1 MDRNVYR
8 LLSMAWRN
16 IWRNTRRTLITI
28 FAVIFAVTI
37 AVFSWCIALGEHEQ
51 MINDALKLFPGH
63 IQVHAK
69 GYWNDKTI
77 YNSFEPPADLIAA
90 LSADERVSA
99 VTTRL
104 SVDSL
109 ISSDT
114 NTSGVVLVGMDP
126 ATEFSSVKEKVIKG
140 KFLTPGDTGAIVIG
154 ESLANNLNVSI
165 GDQLVILTQ
174 AYDGSIGA
182 QIFTVSGIFKGGSME
197 FDRGMALVNIEAA
210 QYLLSMPGLVTELTV
225 MLKQERDTDKVV
237 RAIKDRLD
245 PKTYE
250 VMPWQTLIPD
260 LVQFVELDNL
270 FGYIYYFM
278 ILIVVIFGIMNTIL
292 MAVMERYR
300 EFGVMM
306 ALGTKPK
313 QIIWL
318 ILSESAMIALVGILI
333 GNILGFAVSYY
344 YTQVPI
350 DLSAYSQ
357 SMESFGINPLLYA
370 RIYPFVF
377 YVTDLIILA
386 ATLLSAVYPA
396 VKASRLSPVRALRYV

>member
-1 MDRNVYR
+1 MDGNTYR
-8 LLSMAWRN
+8 LISMAWRN
-16 IWRNTRRTLITI
+16 IWRNKRRTLITI
-28 FAVIFAVTI
+28 SAVVFAVSI

-63 IQVHAK
+63 IQVHAR
-69 GYWNDKTI
+69 GYWEDKTI
-77 YNSFEPPADLIAA
+77 YNSFKPSEELIAT
-90 LSADERVSA
+90 LSADERVRA
-99 VTTRL
+99 VTMRL

-114 NTSGVVLVGMDP
+114 NTSGVVLVGVDP
-126 ATEFSSVKEKVIKG
+126 KTEFSEIRNKIVEG
-140 KFLTPGDTGAIVIG
+140 EFLAPGDTRSIVVG
-154 ESLANNLNVSI
+154 ESLARNLNVSI
-165 GDQLVILTQ
+165 GDELVILTQ

-182 QIFTVSGIFKGGSME
+182 QIFTVSGVFRGGSQE
-197 FDRGMALVNIEAA
+197 FDRGLALVNLEAA
-210 QYLLSMPGLVTELTV
+210 DYLLSMYGLVTELTV
-225 MLKQERDTDKVV
+225 MLKENRFTDEVAEEMA
-237 RAIKDRLD
+237 RGLD
-245 PKTYE
+245 PEAYE
-250 VMPWQTLIPD
+250 VMPWEELIPD
-260 LVQFVELDNL
+260 LVQFVELDNV
-270 FGYIYYFM
+270 FGYIYYVM

-306 ALGTKPK
+306 ALGTKPER
-313 QIIWL
+313 IVSL
-318 ILSESAMIALVGILI
+318 ILTESAMIALVGIAV
-333 GNILGFAVSYY
+333 GNLLGFAVSYY

-350 DLSAYSQ
+350 DLSAYSK

-377 YVTDLIILA
+377 YVTDVIVLA

>member
-1 MDRNVYR
+1 MDGNTYR
-8 LLSMAWRN
+8 LISMAWRN
-16 IWRNTRRTLITI
+16 TWRNKRRTLITVSAVV
-28 FAVIFAVTI
+28 FAVSI

-51 MINDALKLFPGH
+51 MINDALRLFPGH
-63 IQVHAK
+63 VQVHAK
-69 GYWNDKTI
+69 GYWEDKTI
-77 YNSFEPPADLIAA
+77 YNSFEPPEELMAA
-90 LSADERVSA
+90 LSKDERVRA

-114 NTSGVVLVGMDP
+114 NTSGVVLVGVDP
-126 ATEFSSVKEKVIKG
+126 ETEFSEIRNKIIEG
-140 KFLTPGDTGAIVIG
+140 EFLVSGDIQSIVVG
-154 ESLANNLNVSI
+154 ESLARSLKVSI
-165 GDQLVILTQ
+165 GDELVILTQ

-182 QIFTVSGIFKGGSME
+182 QIFNISGIFRGSSVE
-197 FDRGMALVNIEAA
+197 FDRGIALVNLEAA
-210 QYLLSMPGLVTELTV
+210 QYLLSMQGLVTELTI
-225 MLKQERDTDKVV
+225 MLKEDRDTNDVSGE
-237 RAIKDRLD
+237 IGSQLD
-245 PKTYE
+245 PEAYE
-250 VMPWQTLIPD
+250 VMPWEDLIPD
-260 LVQFVELDNL
+260 LVQFVELDNI

-313 QIIWL
+313 KIVSL
-318 ILSESAMIALVGILI
+318 ILSESAMIALVGIAI
-333 GNILGFAVSYY
+333 GNLLGFAVSYY

-350 DLSAYSQ
+350 DLSAYSK

-370 RIYPFVF
+370 KIYPFVF
-377 YVTDLIILA
+377 YITDLIILA

-396 VKASRLSPVRALRYV
+396 VRPRGFRRSAR